1 MLYLTM
7 FKIAAASIITTF
19 LLVIIAHSLN
29 IDDNDIIE
37 TVGGLIIVVSLVTSF
52 LAAWM
57 WVFNI

>member
-7 FKIAAASIITTF
+7 FKIALASLVTTF

-37 TVGGLIIVVSLVTSF
+37 TIGGLIIVVSLVTSF

>member
-1 MLYLTM
+1 MLYLMM

-37 TVGGLIIVVSLVTSF
+37 TIGGLIIVVSLVTSF

>member
-37 TVGGLIIVVSLVTSF
+37 TIGGLIIVVSLVTSF

>member
-7 FKIAAASIITTF
+7 FKIAAASLVTTLILVVITRGLDINDGISVTIGGF
-19 LLVIIAHSLN
+19 TLIVTLL
-29 IDDNDIIE
+29 
-37 TVGGLIIVVSLVTSF
+37 TSF